1 MKTEFH
7 LFIPRTILGQEK
19 PKDLSKLTLATVP
32 FSAKAKLAVKS
43 NSPINIVKIYHG
55 KKILTNLF
63 FIKFLNF
70 SKQI

>member
-1 MKTEFH
+1 MGVEENRKKRLTNRRVKRN
-7 LFIPRTILGQEK
+7 FIYIIFTFAII
-19 PKDLSKLTLATVP
+19 P

-43 NSPINIVKIYHG
+43 NSPISIVKIYHG